1 MAYTIEQKPNQLAGA
16 NNPMIFVLKES
27 TSIINDAKFKYV
39 AKIYKSTTN
48 ASTWTL
54 LTTIKVH
61 KNNAGVGIID
71 IHKIVRSSLETQEY
85 KCR

>member
-1 MAYTIEQKPNQLAGA
+1 MAYTIEQKPNQLEGA
-16 NNPMIFVLKES
+16 NNPKIFVLKES

-71 IHKIVRSSLETQEY
+71 IHKIVRSS
-85 KCR
+85 